1 MPTDPRLAATPFAS
15 WQAAPLAGDASARH
29 YFRLTGPKGE
39 SAILMDATR
48 DPPAATAAFITLARL
63 LTAHGLA
70 APAILWTDPPGTL
83 LVVHDLGR
91 HTFAEW
97 LAAHP
102 GDEARLYAA
111 AVDLLPAVQAVPPP
125 AGLVTFTPA
134 HAAGL
139 IAPLFDHYLAT
150 PPETLRAE
158 ITGLLHKAL
167 ATLPAGRE
175 RLALRDF
182 HAENLIWRPHH
193 EGATRVGLLDFQD
206 AVAAPPE
213 YDLVSLLRDARRDVP
228 DPLRIAM
235 MDRFA
240 RVTGQESGLVAQA
253 CALWG
258 VQRNLRILGIFAR
271 LAGAGGKPRYRAL
284 MPRVHAQIMADLA
297 HPAHAHLAPVLRR
310 ALPLPPEGPA

>member
-29 YFRLTGPKGE
+29 YSRLTGPKGE
-39 SAILMDATR
+39 SAILMDASR
-48 DPPAATAAFITLARL
+48 DPPAATAAFVTLARL
-63 LTAHGLA
+63 LASHGLA
-70 APAILWTDPPGTL
+70 APAILWIDLAGTL
-83 LVVHDLGR
+83 LVVDDLGR
-91 HTFAEW
+91 QTFAEW

-102 GDEARLYAA
+102 DDEARLYAA

-125 AGLVTFTPA
+125 VGLVTFTPA
-134 HAAGL
+134 HATGL

-158 ITGLLHKAL
+158 IAGLLQEAL
-167 ATLPAGRE
+167 STLPPGRE

-193 EGATRVGLLDFQD
+193 DGTARIGLLDFQD

-240 RVTGQESGLVAQA
+240 RVTGQESGLVTQA

-284 MPRVHAQIMADLA
+284 MPRVHAQVMADLA
-297 HPAHAHLAPVLRR
+297 HPAHARLAPLLRR
-310 ALPLPPEGPA
+310 ALPLPPGGPA

>member
-1 MPTDPRLAATPFAS
+1 LPADPRLAASPFAA
-15 WQAAPLAGDASARH
+15 WQAAPLAGDASARR
-29 YFRLTGPKGE
+29 YARLTGPAGD
-39 SAILMDATR
+39 SAILMDAAG
-48 DPPAATAAFITLARL
+48 DPPAATAAFVTLARL
-63 LTAHGLA
+63 LASHGLA
-70 APAILWTDPPGTL
+70 APAILWTDPTGTL
-83 LVVHDLGR
+83 LIVEDLGR

-102 GDEARLYAA
+102 GDEAGLYAA
-111 AVDLLPAVQAVPPP
+111 AVDLLPAVQAVPAP
-125 AGLVTFTPA
+125 AGLVTFTPT

-139 IAPLFDHYLAT
+139 IAPLFDHYIAS

-158 ITGLLHKAL
+158 ITGLLHEAL
-167 ATLPAGRE
+167 ATLPPGRE

-193 EGATRVGLLDFQD
+193 DGATRIGLLDFQD
-206 AVAAPPE
+206 AVVAPPE

-235 MDRFA
+235 IDRFA
-240 RVTGQESGLVAQA
+240 AITGQDANLVTRS

-284 MPRVHAQIMADLA
+284 IPRVHAQIMADLS
-297 HPAHAHLAPVLRR
+297 HPALARLAPLLRR
-310 ALPLPPEGPA
+310 ALPPPEDPA

>member
-1 MPTDPRLAATPFAS
+1 LPTDPRLAATPFAS
-15 WQAAPLAGDASARH
+15 WKAAPLAGDASARR
-29 YFRLTGPKGE
+29 YARLTGTKGE

-48 DPPAATAAFITLARL
+48 DPPNATAAFIALARL

-70 APAILWTDPPGTL
+70 APAILWTDPAGTL
-83 LVVHDLGR
+83 LVVDDLGQ

-150 PPETLRAE
+150 PPETLRTE
-158 ITGLLHKAL
+158 IAGLLHEAL
-167 ATLPAGRE
+167 ATLPPRRE

-182 HAENLIWRPHH
+182 HAENLIWRPHR

-284 MPRVHAQIMADLA
+284 MPRVHAQVMADLA
-297 HPAHAHLAPVLRR
+297 HPAHARLAPVLRR
-310 ALPLPPEGPA
+310 ALPLPPEGSA